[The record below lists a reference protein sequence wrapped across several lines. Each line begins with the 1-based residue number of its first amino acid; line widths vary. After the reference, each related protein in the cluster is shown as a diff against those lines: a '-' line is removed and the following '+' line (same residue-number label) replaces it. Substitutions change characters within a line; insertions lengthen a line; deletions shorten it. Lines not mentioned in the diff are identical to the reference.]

1 MKLNGV
7 NEKKRRRIW
16 VQHVAVD
23 ARMLEMRVK
32 AVRARGL
39 DASQEAIA
47 DGVCGHIEKARDAAE
62 RVDPIPWR
70 LANWWLGTLVEAAHR
85 NLHAARAQMVD
96 LLDENEV
103 QAELP
108 AAVARAASTLP
119 RDDPRQI
126 PIQELRAEPVER
138 VRPLLRRLMED
149 SYQALDGEHAQL
161 RSFRNILL
169 LTALVVALLVGLTIG
184 VVHQNPQWIPLCF
197 PNEVITGMDP
207 TVTTV
212 DGQNCPTSIGGSPS
226 GSDILVVALLGAL
239 AGALAATA
247 SIRNLKGTSTPY
259 DVPVAL
265 AMLKVPLGAFT
276 AIAALVAIRGDF
288 VPGLSV
294 LDSQEQIL
302 AYAFIFGFAQQLF
315 TRLLDQRAQ
324 TLLEE
329 LPGGTGTEP
338 PPASPSAKTQA
349 GSEQGPAQRRSGT
362 GARLPPP
369 RASAPPRAIRQSL
382 RRPSQKLG
390 SRSES

>member
-1 MKLNGV
+1 MRPNGA
-7 NEKKRRRIW
+7 KKKHRRIW

-23 ARMLEMRVK
+23 ANMLEMRVQ
-32 AVRARGL
+32 AARARGL

-47 DGVCGHIEKARDAAE
+47 QGVCRHIEKARAAAD

-70 LANWWLGTLVEAAHR
+70 LANWWLGTLLEAAHR

-96 LLDENEV
+96 LLNENEV
-103 QAELP
+103 HAELP

-119 RDDPRQI
+119 RDDLRQI
-126 PIQELRAEPVER
+126 PIEDLRAEPVER
-138 VRPLLRRLMED
+138 LRPLLRRLMED
-149 SYQALDGEHAQL
+149 SYEALDGEHAQL

-169 LTALVVALLVGLTIG
+169 LTAVVVALLVGLTIG
-184 VVHQNPQWIPLCF
+184 VVYQNPQWIPLCF
-197 PNEVITGMDP
+197 PHEVVTGMDP

-212 DGQNCPTSIGGSPS
+212 DGQNCPTSTRGSPS

-239 AGALAATA
+239 AGALAATV

-276 AIAALVAIRGDF
+276 AIGALVAIRGDF

-338 PPASPSAKTQA
+338 PRALPSARTQA
-349 GSEQGPAQRRSGT
+349 TSQQRLAQLHSGT
-362 GARLPPP
+362 GATSTVTGT
-369 RASAPPRAIRQSL
+369 SA
-382 RRPSQKLG
+382 
-390 SRSES
+390 